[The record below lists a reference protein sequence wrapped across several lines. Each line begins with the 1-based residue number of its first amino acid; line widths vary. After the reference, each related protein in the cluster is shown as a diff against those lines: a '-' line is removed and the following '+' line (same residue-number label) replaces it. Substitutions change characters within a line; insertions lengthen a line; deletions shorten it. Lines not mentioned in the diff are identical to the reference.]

1 MSFKYPPRIHLAN
14 LPTPI
19 EKLER
24 LSQNWGGPE
33 IYVKRDDL
41 TGMALSGNKIRK
53 LEFVIADARER
64 GADLLITC
72 GGIQSNH
79 ARATAV
85 AATKLGMKSYLVLRG
100 QEGTDSDGNLLLDFL
115 VGAKVKYITP
125 EDYATRVD
133 DIMEELA
140 IQLKKEGHHPYIIPE
155 GASNELGAIGYA
167 AAINEISRQLDDIE
181 LEIDYIICAVGSGGT
196 HSGLLLGQKLYQKN
210 FQIIGFNVCDDEA
223 YFVEK
228 INRISHQAIQ
238 RCGIDVEVKEQDIQI
253 IDGYVGEGYA
263 LNRQVEIDFM
273 KQTAQEQ
280 GLILD
285 PVYTG
290 KAFFGLKDQISKGRF
305 TQGEKILFIHTG
317 GLFGLFPKRKLF
329 FKP

>member
-24 LSQNWGGPE
+24 LSQIWDGPE

-41 TGMALSGNKIRK
+41 TGMVLSGNKIRK
-53 LEFVIADARER
+53 LEFVIADARKR

-85 AATKLGMKSYLVLRG
+85 AAAKLGMKSHLVLRG
-100 QEGTDSDGNLLLDFL
+100 QEDAEIEGNLYLDFL
-115 VGAKVKYITP
+115 VGAKVTYITP
-125 EDYATRVD
+125 ADYANRVD
-133 DIMEELA
+133 EIMEELA
-140 IQLKKEGHHPYIIPE
+140 ARLTKQGHHPYVIPE
-155 GASNELGAIGYA
+155 GASNELGAIGYI
-167 AAINEISRQLDDIE
+167 AAIDEISNQLDERD
-181 LEIDYIICAVGSGGT
+181 LKIDCLVCAVGSGGT
-196 HSGLLLGQKLYQKN
+196 HSGLLLGQKLYRKK

-228 INRISHQAIQ
+228 INRISQHAIQ
-238 RCGIDVEVKEQDIQI
+238 RFGIDVAVKEEDIQI

-263 LNRQVEIDFM
+263 LNRQNEIDLI
-273 KQTAQEQ
+273 KQVAQEE
-280 GLILD
+280 GLIVD

-290 KAFFGLKDQISKGRF
+290 KAFYGLKDQIAKGRF
-305 TQGEKILFIHTG
+305 KKGEKILFIHTG
-317 GLFGLFPKRKLF
+317 GIFGLFPKRNLF